1 MPSGN
6 GAAAVLFDRL
16 FRLTGKGCGALLPR
30 RSGLHL
36 RSAGQYPAGCCY
48 ALTAMLTSGA
58 SRELVCVTP
67 EETLPEALKAV
78 LSRYA
83 PELTVLVKD
92 ACKRCRARGCR
103 APPRTCSPR
112 TADPRIMS
120 VPAAAAP
127 CRWIWDKN
135 GLSRF

>member
-1 MPSGN
+1 M
-6 GAAAVLFDRL
+6 RL
-16 FRLTGKGCGALLPR
+16 RPCSHR
-30 RSGLHL
+30 
-36 RSAGQYPAGCCY
+36 
-48 ALTAMLTSGA
+48 A
-58 SRELVCVTP
+58 SRDICVTP

-103 APPRTCSPR
+103 VP
-112 TADPRIMS
+112 TADMQPKDSR
-120 VPAAAAP
+120 PAYYVCTGGSCA